1 MYIAQAAAATAISV
15 VVKVV
20 LVILQKTANYLF
32 PDERDPIEVSYSD
45 DIISCSDDLQLMGD
59 KYGEDLNHLS
69 ET

>member
-1 MYIAQAAAATAISV
+1 MYIAQAAAAAAISV

-45 DIISCSDDLQLMGD
+45 DIISCSDDLQLM
-59 KYGEDLNHLS
+59 
-69 ET
+69 